1 MILLGCYLLPLLLVQ
16 PASGFTSRLGG
27 ARIIHPLAP
36 PPCSSVHRRHQTLF
50 MTVDNDTEDS
60 EEPVLDEL
68 SSPAMV
74 FGIATRS
81 GEGPTSSTDLAMS
94 QMAANPNETVAELR
108 TVASDEPVSSLTA
121 AVPEPKEIEQEDHIE
136 APSVKK
142 ILKFAIP
149 AIGVWLCGPL
159 LSLIDTSA
167 VGLLSGTAQQAALN
181 PAVAVTEYTAL
192 LIVSFL
198 CLLNC
203 I

>member
-1 MILLGCYLLPLLLVQ
+1 
-16 PASGFTSRLGG
+16 
-27 ARIIHPLAP
+27 
-36 PPCSSVHRRHQTLF
+36 

>member
-1 MILLGCYLLPLLLVQ
+1 MTPITSARRSTMILLGCYLLPSILVQ

-27 ARIIHPLAP
+27 ARKLHPLAP
-36 PPCSSVHRRHQTLF
+36 PCSSAHRRQSLF
-50 MTVDNDTEDS
+50 TDDNDSGES
-60 EEPVLDEL
+60 EESDVLDEL
-68 SSPAMV
+68 SSPETV
-74 FGIATRS
+74 FGVATCS
-81 GEGPTSSTDLAMS
+81 GEGVTAMS
-94 QMAANPNETVAELR
+94 HLAGNLNETVAELR
-108 TVASDEPVSSLTA
+108 TAASDEPVSSLTA
-121 AVPEPKEIEQEDHIE
+121 AVSEPKEKEQEDHIE

-198 CLLNC
+198 C
-203 I
+203 